1 MPECFCQAMRCVALG
16 RLLLES
22 KCAVRSSARVAVLFG
37 CRHGAPNS
45 CALHSV
51 RNGQEGIAHACA
63 RSFTRSDGVDSSIPS
78 SPMGNERTRMI
89 MSLPVYRSSFNDH
102 HNQRQLGNISQ
113 LISPMLMPSRDAW
126 SAQRHRPFPVPQ
138 ASRRRCA
145 DCVIFSPP
153 SPASQE

>member
-22 KCAVRSSARVAVLFG
+22 KCAVRSSARLPSFS
-37 CRHGAPNS
+37 GAAM
-45 CALHSV
+45 ALRTPARYTASGMVKKGLPTRALALLLV
-51 RNGQEGIAHACA
+51 RTV
-63 RSFTRSDGVDSSIPS
+63 STLVPS

-113 LISPMLMPSRDAW
+113 LVSPMLMPSRDAW
-126 SAQRHRPFPVPQ
+126 SAKRHRPFPVPQ